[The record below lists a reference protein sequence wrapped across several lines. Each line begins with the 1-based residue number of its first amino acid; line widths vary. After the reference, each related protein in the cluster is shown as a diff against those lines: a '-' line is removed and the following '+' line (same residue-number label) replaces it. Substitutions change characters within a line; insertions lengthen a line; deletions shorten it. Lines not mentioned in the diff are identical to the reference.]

1 MVTSGGLTRSIT
13 VTMGHYGAAISV
25 LNVALFVSST
35 ACLYLS
41 SIMINIYLLPYLEA
55 VNSHFATVPYLILAI
70 GMLLFLVSLLGLAAA
85 ATKSKPALISYAAL
99 MSVVAVLQM
108 ASIFVSLELR
118 QELETKLMFTTVRST
133 SDNFQTRKISSMM

>member
-1 MVTSGGLTRSIT
+1 
-13 VTMGHYGAAISV
+13 MGHYGAAISV

-70 GMLLFLVSLLGLAAA
+70 GMLLFLISLLGLAAA

-133 SDNFQTRKISSMM
+133 SDNISKLIVRICPTSWRHGWRS